1 MKRTIRIAPSILAA
15 DFLHLEE
22 NIRQCESAHADL
34 IHCDVM
40 DGHFVPNL
48 TFGPPIIRQ
57 LSKTTTLELDVHL
70 MIEAPERSVDAY
82 RMAGAAAITVHQ
94 EVSPHLHRTLSHI
107 RSMGVR
113 AGVSLNPSTP
123 LHTIR
128 DTLDQIDILLI
139 MTVNPG
145 FGGQSFI
152 PSMLPK
158 IQMADEWRKQG
169 LAHYT
174 IAVDGGVNLETV
186 PDIVRAGADTLI
198 AGTAVFDGN
207 ITRNLQSLR
216 EAAAC

>member
-1 MKRTIRIAPSILAA
+1 
-15 DFLHLEE
+15 
-22 NIRQCESAHADL
+22 
-34 IHCDVM
+34 M

-70 MIEAPERSVDAY
+70 MIEAPERSIGAY
-82 RMAGAAAITVHQ
+82 RQAGAAAITVHQ
-94 EVSPHLHRTLSHI
+94 EVSPHLHRTLSQI
-107 RSMGVR
+107 RSMGAR

-152 PSMLPK
+152 SAMLPK

-207 ITRNLQSLR
+207 ITQNIQSLR